1 MSQNGAFQFYVVE
14 ILQEHVSPS
23 FQHPAR
29 RPSTRDGAC
38 CADQMVMA
46 EQMDWPGGGLLPQL
60 LLIKSR

>member
-1 MSQNGAFQFYVVE
+1 MSLLA
-14 ILQEHVSPS
+14 SS
-23 FQHPAR
+23 TQHADQAH
-29 RPSTRDGAC
+29 RDGAW